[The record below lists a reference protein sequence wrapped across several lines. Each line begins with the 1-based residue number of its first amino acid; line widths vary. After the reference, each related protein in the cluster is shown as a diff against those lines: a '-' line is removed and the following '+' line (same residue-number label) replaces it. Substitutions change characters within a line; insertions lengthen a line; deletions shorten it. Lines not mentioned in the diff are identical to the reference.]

1 MKPST
6 PTGPA
11 SDLPDRGS
19 IRPIVD
25 TCPTT
30 SIIAIKGLTKKFGEF
45 TALDDLSLEIEKG
58 ELFGLL
64 GPNGAGKTTL
74 ISILATILAPTSGSA
89 TVCGSDVRREE
100 DAVRKC
106 IGIVF
111 QDPSLDDELTGE
123 ENLDFHGR
131 LYGLD
136 WKIRRSRSD
145 EVLRLVDLE
154 DRRHDLIKNY
164 SGGMR
169 RRLEL
174 ARGLMHQPRVLFL
187 DEPTLGLD
195 PQTRRR
201 IWNYI
206 RSLKESYG
214 MTIILTTHY
223 MEEADQLCSRIAII
237 DRGKIV
243 ALDSPDGLKES
254 LGGDLLELDV
264 ASPGNDFL
272 DRLDELEDV
281 RNVIASDGK
290 VVLTVKNG
298 ESVIPRVFEIA
309 QKLRAGISSVSLRK
323 PNLED
328 VFIKLTGREIREEPV
343 PEAKERIR
351 LFMLRRRR

>member
-1 MKPST
+1 M
-6 PTGPA
+6 
-11 SDLPDRGS
+11 
-19 IRPIVD
+19 
-25 TCPTT
+25 
-30 SIIAIKGLTKKFGEF
+30 IAIKDLSKKFGEF
-45 TALDDLSLEIEKG
+45 IALDHLSLEIEKG

-74 ISILATILAPTSGSA
+74 ISILATILAPTSGGA

-100 DAVRKC
+100 DAVRQC

-136 WKIRRSRSD
+136 WRTRGSRSD

-154 DRRHDLIKNY
+154 DRRHDVVKNY

-195 PQTRRR
+195 PETRRR

-206 RSLKESYG
+206 RSLKDSYG

-237 DRGKIV
+237 DRGRIV
-243 ALDSPDGLKES
+243 ALDTPDGLKAS
-254 LGGDLLELDV
+254 LGGDLLELAV
-264 ASPGNDFL
+264 ASPRTDFVERLNDL
-272 DRLDELEDV
+272 QDV
-281 RNVIASDGK
+281 RSVIASDGK
-290 VVLTVKNG
+290 LILTVKNG
-298 ESVIPRVFEIA
+298 ESVIPSVFEIA
-309 QKLRAGISSVSLRK
+309 HELGAGISSVSLRK

-328 VFIKLTGREIREEPV
+328 VFIKLTGREIREEPA
-343 PEAKERIR
+343 PEPKERIR